1 VPSSGRFA
9 NCVAGA
15 TAFFPV
21 VAVTC
26 VLLFSFLAAC
36 DFSCNFT
43 IQFVSPDGEF
53 FLFSFL
59 HKNATGRAELFKI
72 TVNHQERGVGIV
84 VGCSGPV
91 ESSHMAGHCPGKKE
105 NEIP

>member
-1 VPSSGRFA
+1 ME
-9 NCVAGA
+9 N
-15 TAFFPV
+15 
-21 VAVTC
+21 
-26 VLLFSFLAAC
+26 
-36 DFSCNFT
+36 
-43 IQFVSPDGEF
+43 F

-84 VGCSGPV
+84 VGCSSPV
-91 ESSHMAGHCPGKKE
+91 ESSHMAGHCPGKKKE